1 MPQTRESIISAAE
14 KYIHQGLVA
23 HQPGLV
29 PFADSVERTEL
40 GMTTGKGAAQLRK
53 LLEGDAYD
61 AVLGVQNLRWIV
73 ENDQAVVFYEQLISF
88 LPEPLLVCTRFR
100 VNEGLIE
107 EIEIL
112 LYAKDM
118 TDAIARN
125 VTQLSTD

>member
-23 HQPGLV
+23 HKPDLV
-29 PFADSVERTEL
+29 PFADSVVRTEL
-40 GMTTGKGAAQLRK
+40 GMTTGEGAAQLRE
-53 LLEGDAYD
+53 LLGGDAYD

-88 LPEPLLVCTRFR
+88 LSEPLLVCTRFR
-100 VNEGLIE
+100 VKEGLIE

-125 VTQLSTD
+125 VTELSTD